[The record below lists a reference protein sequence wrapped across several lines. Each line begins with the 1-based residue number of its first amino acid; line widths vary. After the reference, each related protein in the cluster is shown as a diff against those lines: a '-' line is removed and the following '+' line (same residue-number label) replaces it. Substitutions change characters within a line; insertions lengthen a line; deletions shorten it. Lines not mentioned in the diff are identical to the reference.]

1 MYGCS
6 EFDGFEAL
14 MAASE
19 ATEVDPTPQAAVVV
33 DAEPIPGSGGLTGE
47 PVEPSDQTRQAGA
60 AGDGPEWPDS
70 TTLDQARL
78 AVPPPLQNLRTQAT
92 PVIPRKPYW
101 ALARLQFLFRP
112 CM

>member
-6 EFDGFEAL
+6 EFGGLEAL

-19 ATEVDPTPQAAVVV
+19 ATEVDPTPQAEVVV

-47 PVEPSDQTRQAGA
+47 PVEPSDQTRPAGA

-70 TTLDQARL
+70 TTLDGARL
-78 AVPPPLQNLRTQAT
+78 AVA
-92 PVIPRKPYW
+92 RKLGKGSTLTSGTVSLYY
-101 ALARLQFLFRP
+101 A
-112 CM
+112 